1 MVLKAASEIWT
12 ALGNWF
18 PSRGVTYF
26 TAPAPPPTK
35 EMMESLREHMVD
47 PPLLAGDERVIPLT
61 SKDVVGPNL
70 TATEVRQRVQ
80 EAQESAA
87 KNWRPGAI
95 IWEKSE
101 MSEAI
106 IGLQRE
112 TIMAEIKEVALD
124 ALTREQKRFED
135 HMDRISDTQ
144 TIFNARRIIDVLEGV
159 KWKIKEIK

>member
-1 MVLKAASEIWT
+1 MGFKTTSRIFT

-18 PSRGVTYF
+18 YGRGVTDF
-26 TAPAPPPTK
+26 TSPAPAPTK

-47 PPLLAGDERVIPLT
+47 PPLLVGDERVIPLT

-70 TATEVRQRVQ
+70 TATEIRARQ
-80 EAQESAA
+80 EAQEPAA
-87 KNWRPGAI
+87 KNWRPGAV